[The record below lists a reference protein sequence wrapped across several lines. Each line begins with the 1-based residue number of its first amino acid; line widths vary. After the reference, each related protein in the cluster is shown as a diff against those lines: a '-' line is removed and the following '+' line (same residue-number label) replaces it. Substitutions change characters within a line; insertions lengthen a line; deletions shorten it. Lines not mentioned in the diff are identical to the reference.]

1 MFFFCANWVFL
12 SLGCPFLIVVQPA
25 PGLIR
30 CSIYIT
36 RETKWVYL
44 RSTNELLPKS
54 RSQES
59 RKWIPV
65 ANGKI
70 WIRMCER
77 GPGRMNTP
85 EILISIKL
93 QKHKQ
98 SLLTFPPTS
107 LGTNVLTASFHFFAL
122 APRHLL
128 ITCGHEVSNNWKGEM
143 GRFCFNKGSLSTLN
157 VPQQYLSMQKKT
169 VNRTTFCKTSF

>member
-1 MFFFCANWVFL
+1 MLVTISVDTPCVLLLCKL
-12 SLGCPFLIVVQPA
+12 SIFKSWLPLSY
-25 PGLIR
+25 
-30 CSIYIT
+30 CSSGSSRINTLLHLHT

-44 RSTNELLPKS
+44 RSTNELLPKC
-54 RSQES
+54 RSQKS
-59 RKWIPV
+59 RKWIPR

-98 SLLTFPPTS
+98 SSLTFPPTR

-143 GRFCFNKGSLSTLN
+143 GLFLF
-157 VPQQYLSMQKKT
+157 
-169 VNRTTFCKTSF
+169 